1 MNKDLSFILCVESST
16 NHKAPYYAGTAAF
29 DTILLYIMLDP
40 SVYSTVKQQL
50 SPVAMYC
57 Y

>member
-1 MNKDLSFILCVESST
+1 MNKGLSLILYVESST
-16 NHKAPYYAGTAAF
+16 NHKAPYYAGTAAY
-29 DTILLYIMLDP
+29 DTVLLYSMLDP

-50 SPVAMYC
+50 SQMAMYC